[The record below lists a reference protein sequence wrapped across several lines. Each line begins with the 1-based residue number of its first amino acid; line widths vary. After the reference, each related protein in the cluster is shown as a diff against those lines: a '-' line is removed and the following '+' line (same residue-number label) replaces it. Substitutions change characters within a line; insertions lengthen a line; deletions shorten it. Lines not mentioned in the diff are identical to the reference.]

1 MKEKFWDKGIRFE
14 CQGTGRCCLSRGGHG
29 FVYFTLPD
37 RKRIAKHLGISRE
50 QFEEQYCQVDD
61 EGNWSLQDPDKNC
74 MFLEGKQCSVY
85 EARPTQCRTWPFWP
99 ENMDAKTWDEDVV
112 SYCPGVG
119 KGKLYSQSEIKK
131 LMDLTDSQ
139 EK

>member
-1 MKEKFWDKGIRFE
+1 
-14 CQGTGRCCLSRGGHG
+14 
-29 FVYFTLPD
+29 
-37 RKRIAKHLGISRE
+37 
-50 QFEEQYCQVDD
+50 
-61 EGNWSLQDPDKNC
+61 